1 MFVII
6 LKEIENIHAYFRQT
20 INGFEF
26 ERIRNFKDLS
36 GFTAYIFYSEIEAKE
51 RLKKIQIQYSACRSM
66 EFHIV
71 SLNELE
77 TFVEKHFEQ

>member
-6 LKEIENIHAYFRQT
+6 LKEIEIIQAYFRQT

-36 GFTAYIFYSEIEAKE
+36 GFTAYIFYSEIEAME
-51 RLKKIQIQYSACRSM
+51 RMKKIQIQYSACSSM

-77 TFVEKHFEQ
+77 TFVENHFEQ

>member
-6 LKEIENIHAYFRQT
+6 LKEIGIIQTYFRET
-20 INGFEF
+20 INGSEF
-26 ERIRNFKDLS
+26 DRIRNLKDLS

-77 TFVEKHFEQ
+77 TFVENHFEQ

>member
-6 LKEIENIHAYFRQT
+6 LKEIGIIQAYFRET
-20 INGFEF
+20 INGSEF

-51 RLKKIQIQYSACRSM
+51 RLKKIQIQYCACHSM

-71 SLNELE
+71 PLNELE
-77 TFVEKHFEQ
+77 TFVENHFEQ